1 MRKVAQLGLI
11 SIFLLSILFHLFVLI
26 GIVPANIVWGGRA
39 ANKQEI
45 IQLELISIALN
56 SLFLAF
62 SFLLNGNLKINL
74 KPAYIK
80 IILWFM
86 SIIFILNTFGNLMAK
101 SSVETMIFTP
111 LTILLSV
118 FSLYL
123 AIIYKKL

>member
-1 MRKVAQLGLI
+1 
-11 SIFLLSILFHLFVLI
+11 VLI

-86 SIIFILNTFGNLMAK
+86 SIIFILNTLGNLMAK

-111 LTILLSV
+111 ITILLSV